1 MDWAIAEQTVL
12 GDRELLK
19 EIVVAFLEEAIL
31 VRDGIRLALKSN
43 DAGTAGRLAHTIKA
57 GFRTFG
63 AQDAHDVA
71 FFCEQAAKQMRLDE
85 VAKMLPELESA
96 ISDVCEE
103 LRGFLNTGRADA

>member
-43 DAGTAGRLAHTIKA
+43 DAGTAGRLEI
-57 GFRTFG
+57 
-63 AQDAHDVA
+63 
-71 FFCEQAAKQMRLDE
+71 
-85 VAKMLPELESA
+85 
-96 ISDVCEE
+96 
-103 LRGFLNTGRADA
+103 GRAHV